1 MLIIPA
7 IDIRNGK
14 CVRLI
19 QGKADAETVFSD
31 DPVAMALKWENKG
44 AEFLHIVDLD
54 GAFSGEPK
62 NLDIVEKI
70 AKSVSIPIELGGGI
84 RDNSSIDRVF
94 QAGVYR
100 AILGTSALKNPDF
113 VSEMCD
119 LYDEKIA
126 IGIDAKDGKVAIKGW
141 TEIEEKTAVD
151 LAVEMKECGVKTII
165 YTDISRDGMLTG
177 PNIQATKNL
186 AIAVPGVS
194 IIASGGVSSIEDI
207 KKIKE
212 LEPYG
217 VTGVIIGKALY
228 TGNIQ
233 LEEAILMME
242 KP

>member
-7 IDIRNGK
+7 IDIRAGK

-31 DPVAMALKWENKG
+31 DPVSMALNWESKG

-70 AKSVSIPIELGGGI
+70 VKSISIPIELGGGI
-84 RDNSSIDRVF
+84 RNKSSIDRVF
-94 QAGVYR
+94 QLGVYR
-100 AILGTSALKNPDF
+100 AILGTSALKDPDF

-119 LYDEKIA
+119 LYEEKIA

-141 TEIEEKTAVD
+141 TEIEEKTAID
-151 LAVEMKECGVKTII
+151 LANEMKKCGVKTII
-165 YTDISRDGMLTG
+165 YTDIARDGMLTG

-186 AIAVPGVS
+186 AMAVSGVD
-194 IIASGGVSSIEDI
+194 IIASGGVSSIDDI
-207 KKIKE
+207 RKLKE
-212 LEPYG
+212 IEPYG

-233 LEEAILMME
+233 LEEALLMVE

>member
-14 CVRLI
+14 CVRLV

-31 DPVAMALKWENKG
+31 DPVSMAVKWENKG

-62 NLDIVEKI
+62 NLTIVEKI
-70 AKSVSIPIELGGGI
+70 VKSVSIPIELGGGI
-84 RDNSSIDRVF
+84 RNKSSVDKVF
-94 QAGVYR
+94 QVGVYR

-126 IGIDAKDGKVAIKGW
+126 VGIDAKDGKVAVKGW
-141 TEIEEKTAVD
+141 TEIEEKTAID
-151 LAVEMKECGVKTII
+151 LANEMKECGIKTII
-165 YTDISRDGMLTG
+165 YTDIARDGMLTG

-186 AIAVPGVS
+186 AMAVSGVG
-194 IIASGGVSSIEDI
+194 IIASGGVSSIDDI

-212 LEPYG
+212 IEPYG
-217 VTGVIIGKALY
+217 VIGVIIGKALY
-228 TGNIQ
+228 TGDIQ
-233 LEEAILMME
+233 LEEALLMVE